1 MSDSEGCLEDA
12 DFQRAFAAVRYAAGA
27 REPVQLA
34 PFAEPNDGAL
44 ELLRALSSEA
54 RAERAQALAV
64 ELKRVARVLEAR
76 RLR

>member
-1 MSDSEGCLEDA
+1 MSDSEGWLEDA
-12 DFQRAFAAVRYAAGA
+12 DFQRAFAAVRYAAGT
-27 REPVQLA
+27 RETAPLA
-34 PFAEPNDGAL
+34 PFAAPSDGAL
-44 ELLRALSSEA
+44 ELLRALSSDV

>member
-1 MSDSEGCLEDA
+1 MSDPEGWLDDA

-27 REPVQLA
+27 RDGAPLA
-34 PFAEPNDGAL
+34 PFGSLREGTD
-44 ELLRALSSEA
+44 ELVRALSSEV

-64 ELKRVARVLEAR
+64 ELERVARVLEAR

>member
-1 MSDSEGCLEDA
+1 MSDPRGWLNDA

-27 REPVQLA
+27 RDGVPLA
-34 PFAEPNDGAL
+34 PFASPHEGTV
-44 ELLRALSSEA
+44 ELVRALSSEV

-64 ELKRVARVLEAR
+64 ELKRVVRVLEAR

>member
-1 MSDSEGCLEDA
+1 MSDPEGWLKDA

-27 REPVQLA
+27 REAVPLA
-34 PFAEPNDGAL
+34 PFAEPSDGAS
-44 ELLRALSSEA
+44 ELLRALSSEE

-64 ELKRVARVLEAR
+64 ELKRIARVLEAR